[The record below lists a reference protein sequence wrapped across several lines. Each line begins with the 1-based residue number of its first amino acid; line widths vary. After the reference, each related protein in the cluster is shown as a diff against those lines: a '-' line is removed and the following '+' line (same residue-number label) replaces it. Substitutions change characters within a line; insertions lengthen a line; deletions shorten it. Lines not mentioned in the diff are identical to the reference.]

1 MPTFVL
7 PNPTYMLLYLTLST
21 LVLALVLFANN
32 YRKNKH
38 AVCVSL
44 FLFTV
49 SLYGVTHY
57 FVLFGESPFWLAV
70 FYNNFT
76 PLYLLSGPLLFFYVR
91 GVIQDTECIS
101 KKDLLHGIPALIQL
115 IGIMP
120 YLFSPF
126 ELKLDYAN
134 QILTNFDT
142 IISLDFNLFYNA
154 SVSFLIRV
162 SLFLVY
168 ILYSAIFLW
177 KNSSLLKA
185 QKAVPTKQ
193 FIISMRWL
201 VTLLSSVFVITVY
214 LLALT
219 LLSFALSPKEAF
231 SSSYWL
237 HLISGI
243 AYFIMTFSLL
253 VFPEILYG
261 MPRSS
266 ERKNTIPSEIFF
278 YEKSY
283 PELFQ
288 KQDNPL
294 FPLGVV
300 MITVLET
307 EKPFLN
313 PDFSV
318 DNLAVLLQEP
328 QHKISY
334 CINTLLETSFYQLR
348 SKLRVEHI
356 IQLFKKEAHT
366 NLTVEAVGMQSGFK
380 SRSTFYSTF
389 KEYTQQSP
397 SEYLKVNSSN
407 Y

>member
-1 MPTFVL
+1 
-7 PNPTYMLLYLTLST
+7 MLLYLTLST
-21 LVLALVLFANN
+21 LVLAFVLFANN

-38 AVCVSL
+38 AICVSL
-44 FLFTV
+44 FLLTV

-57 FVLFGESPFWLAV
+57 FVLFGDSPFWLAV

-91 GVIQDTECIS
+91 GVVQDTECIS

-115 IGIMP
+115 IGIVP

-126 ELKLDYAN
+126 KLKLDYAN
-134 QILTNFDT
+134 QILSNFDT

-154 SVSFLIRV
+154 SISFLIRV

-168 ILYSAIFLW
+168 IIYSAIFLW

-185 QKAVPTKQ
+185 EKAVPTKQ
-193 FIISMRWL
+193 FTISMRWL

-219 LLSFALSPKEAF
+219 LLSFALSPTEAF
-231 SSSYWL
+231 ASSYWL
-237 HLISGI
+237 HLISGM

-266 ERKNTIPSEIFF
+266 ETKTTIPSEISFF
-278 YEKSY
+278 EKRY

-288 KQDNPL
+288 KQDDPL
-294 FPLGVV
+294 FPLGVAIV
-300 MITVLET
+300 TVLES
-307 EKPFLN
+307 EKPFVN
-313 PDFSV
+313 PDFSLEK
-318 DNLAVLLQEP
+318 LAIPLHEP

-348 SKLRVEHI
+348 SKLRIEYAI
-356 IQLFKKEAHT
+356 ELIKNQAHT

-380 SRSTFYSTF
+380 SRSTFYTTF

-397 SEYLKVNSSN
+397 AEFLNSLN
-407 Y
+407 N

>member
-1 MPTFVL
+1 
-7 PNPTYMLLYLTLST
+7 MLLYLTVST

-32 YRKNKH
+32 YHKNKH
-38 AVCVSL
+38 AVCVLL
-44 FLFTV
+44 FLLTV

-76 PLYLLSGPLLFFYVR
+76 PLYLIFGPLLFFYVR
-91 GVIQDTECIS
+91 GVVQDTECIS

-134 QILTNFDT
+134 QILTHFDT
-142 IISLDFNLFYNA
+142 IITLDFNLFYNA

-162 SLFLVY
+162 SLFLIY
-168 ILYSAIFLW
+168 ILYSAFFLW

-185 QKAVPTKQ
+185 QKVVPTKQ

-231 SSSYWL
+231 SSIYWL

-253 VFPEILYG
+253 VFSEIFYG

-266 ERKNTIPSEIFF
+266 ERKNTIPSEISF

-313 PDFSV
+313 PDFSA

-334 CINTLLETSFYQLR
+334 CINTLLKTSFYQLR
-348 SKLRVEHI
+348 SKLRVEHV
-356 IQLFKKEAHT
+356 IQLLKKEAHT
-366 NLTVEAVGMQSGFK
+366 NLTVEAVAMQSGFK
-380 SRSTFYSTF
+380 SRSTFYTSF
-389 KEYTQQSP
+389 KEYTQKSP
-397 SEYLKVNSSN
+397 AEFLNTLTD
-407 Y
+407 